1 MLDAPTAPAPAAART
16 VELSI
21 RGMTC
26 TACAARIEKK
36 LTRIGPGVVAAVNFA
51 TEQATVTA
59 PQVVPVRAMIAAV
72 EDAGYA
78 AGLIAPA
85 AAPAPTGDQA
95 AYLRR
100 RLILALVF
108 FVPLSDLS
116 VTLSLFPSYRFTGW
130 PWVLVALTLPV
141 ALWAAWPFHRAA
153 LKNARHGVFSMDTLV
168 SLGVIAACGWS
179 AYAMFGLD
187 RGPSGPGASAL
198 PGLAHPAGGGI
209 YLEVA
214 AAVTTFLLAGRY
226 YEARAR
232 RSAAGAMRKLAAAAA
247 KDVCVLGAGGRGA
260 AHPGRPV
267 AARGHLRGPPGGE
280 DRGGRRRTVRR
291 VRGRP
296 EHDDRRARPGRGRG
310 RRRRHGRH
318 HRPVR
323 AAGRPGRPGRRAHP
337 AGPARRPGW
346 PGPGRQGGHPA
357 AGRPGSAES
366 SSRWCWRP
374 RC

>member
-1 MLDAPTAPAPAAART
+1 MLDAPTAPALPEART

-36 LTRIGPGVVAAVNFA
+36 LTRIGSGVVAAVNFT

-59 PQVVPVRAMIAAV
+59 PEAVPVRAMITAV
-72 EDAGYA
+72 EDAGYTA
-78 AGLIAPA
+78 SLIAPA
-85 AAPAPTGDQA
+85 DAPASPLEAGDQA

-116 VTLSLFPSYRFTGW
+116 VTLSLLPGYRFTGW

-153 LKNARHGVFSMDTLV
+153 LKNARHGAFSMDTLV

-179 AYAMFGLD
+179 AYAMFRLD
-187 RGPSGPGASAL
+187 GGPSSPGASAL

-232 RSAAGAMRKLAAAAA
+232 SSAAGAMRKLAAAAA
-247 KDVCVLGAGGRGA
+247 KDVCVLGDDGQERRI
-260 AHPGRPV
+260 PGRP
-267 AARGHLRGPPGGE
+267 AARGRLRGPPGGE
-280 DRGGRRRTVRR
+280 DRGGRRGAVR
-291 VRGRP
+291 
-296 EHDDRRARPGRGRG
+296 
-310 RRRRHGRH
+310 
-318 HRPVR
+318 
-323 AAGRPGRPGRRAHP
+323 
-337 AGPARRPGW
+337 
-346 PGPGRQGGHPA
+346 
-357 AGRPGSAES
+357 
-366 SSRWCWRP
+366 
-374 RC
+374 